1 MGKYKVDITGLKT
14 ADLQSLSNEE
24 MVELFKKFQQGNKS
38 ARELLVAGNLKLIL
52 SILKRFYYKND
63 NMDDLFQIGC
73 VGLIKAIDNFDLS
86 FGVKFS
92 TYAVPMI
99 LGEIKRY
106 IRDNSSL
113 RISRSLKEI
122 AYNVMRLKEDYYAKN
137 GKEPT
142 IDYLIEKLNVTEF
155 EIANALTA
163 LKDPVSMYD
172 PVYNDGGDTIYLYDQ
187 IEDKKTNNGIDNQ
200 LALENAISELKH
212 REKLILEERFVI
224 GKSQTEIA
232 EELDISQAQ
241 VSRLEKKAVQQLK
254 KVLK

>member
-172 PVYNDGGDTIYLYDQ
+172 PVYNDGGDTIYLYHQ
-187 IEDKKTNNGIDNQ
+187 IENKKKNNGIDNQ
-200 LALENAISELKH
+200 LAIENAISELKH

>member
-1 MGKYKVDITGLKT
+1 
-14 ADLQSLSNEE
+14 
-24 MVELFKKFQQGNKS
+24 
-38 ARELLVAGNLKLIL
+38 
-52 SILKRFYYKND
+52 
-63 NMDDLFQIGC
+63 
-73 VGLIKAIDNFDLS
+73 
-86 FGVKFS
+86 
-92 TYAVPMI
+92 
-99 LGEIKRY
+99 
-106 IRDNSSL
+106 
-113 RISRSLKEI
+113 
-122 AYNVMRLKEDYYAKN
+122 
-137 GKEPT
+137 
-142 IDYLIEKLNVTEF
+142 
-155 EIANALTA
+155 
-163 LKDPVSMYD
+163 MYD